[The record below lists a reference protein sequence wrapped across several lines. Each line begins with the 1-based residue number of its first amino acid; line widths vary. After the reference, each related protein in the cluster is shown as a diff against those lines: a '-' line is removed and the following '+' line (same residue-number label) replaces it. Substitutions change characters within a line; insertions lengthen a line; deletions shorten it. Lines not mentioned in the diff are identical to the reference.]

1 MTPDGHRSRE
11 GACGDLS
18 EISTTK
24 PKPPSRQRF
33 SCAAIKDDYGK
44 DYLHVYGMPGLK
56 PGTEV
61 GHQRYLKLFEPPRLQ
76 AEGSPVHE
84 S

>member
-1 MTPDGHRSRE
+1 M
-11 GACGDLS
+11 
-18 EISTTK
+18 
-24 PKPPSRQRF
+24 
-33 SCAAIKDDYGK
+33 KDDYGK
-44 DYLHVYGMPGLK
+44 DYLHVYELPGLK

-61 GHQRYLKLFEPPRLQ
+61 GHRRYLKLFEPPRLQ